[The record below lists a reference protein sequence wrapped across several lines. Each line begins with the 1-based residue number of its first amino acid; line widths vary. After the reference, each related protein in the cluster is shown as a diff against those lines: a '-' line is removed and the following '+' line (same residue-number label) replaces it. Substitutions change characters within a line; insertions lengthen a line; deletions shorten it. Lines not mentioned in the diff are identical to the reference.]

1 MADISARTWMLT
13 AYATYPRH
21 TRLHSSKSSQDLLEY
36 KLLSPLGAKPEDDNI
51 TRSASARIRLSII
64 LHWTSEPDIA
74 EEVGIF

>member
-1 MADISARTWMLT
+1 MQ
-13 AYATYPRH
+13 H
-21 TRLHSSKSSQDLLEY
+21 TLDTPGSIHRNQVKIYLSY

-51 TRSASARIRLSII
+51 TRSASARMRLSII